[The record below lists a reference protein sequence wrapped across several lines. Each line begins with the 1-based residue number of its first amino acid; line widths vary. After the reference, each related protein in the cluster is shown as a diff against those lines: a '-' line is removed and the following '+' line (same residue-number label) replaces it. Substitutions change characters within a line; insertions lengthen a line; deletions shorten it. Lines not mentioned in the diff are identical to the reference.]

1 MYSRKHFPGFV
12 RPARPGVDENL
23 TAAVEFSSQK
33 KKTRRHSWRFFS
45 GVWIRNFFLNP
56 DQELRFRSGL
66 RQNWKK
72 QADYQTFSFFACKD
86 NAVEFSFK
94 NDSNWLI
101 LLSEWLYSIRNMF
114 NIIRVRHGSRWIRN
128 FVLDPQL
135 LKCRIRS
142 RNKAFRIHN
151 TQLLVTCSL
160 LGRGLADGR
169 DEEGLHP
176 DPGVVHLQ
184 PACVGLIML

>member
-1 MYSRKHFPGFV
+1 MTFLFWRVDPEFFSKPGSGITFQV
-12 RPARPGVDENL
+12 RIKAKL
-23 TAAVEFSSQK
+23 
-33 KKTRRHSWRFFS
+33 KKTGRLS
-45 GVWIRNFFLNP
+45 N
-56 DQELRFRSGL
+56 
-66 RQNWKK
+66 
-72 QADYQTFSFFACKD
+72 FSFFACKD